1 MTTALVITAPWTEKD
16 AINAELIERGYG
28 PCMSIPMV
36 GDRNAESDEDG
47 NLLETPTH
55 CGCHWWV
62 ADNEDT
68 LNAIS
73 ELRETLFANANI
85 IVRGP
90 QWSRGEESNIVGPT
104 PPAGL
109 DVLPGDVGD
118 VQGTWGAMLGDSIVI
133 THKEFSPGQWGWRAE
148 LNVQSGDFDPGV
160 RAVAIYSDDAHTQYL
175 YTTGAFTWDEA
186 AQKWVTEWN
195 CGNASKQTYHW
206 AILYASLQE
215 QKGTLAADATADA
228 LFLKYGLPQIE
239 EPGGGIPEWAAG
251 TAYTA
256 GDQVTYEGTTYTC
269 LQSHTAIVGWE
280 PPNVPALW
288 SPA

>member
-1 MTTALVITAPWTEKD
+1 MTVSIVIVAPWVEKD
-16 AINAELIERGYG
+16 SINAELIDRGHG
-28 PCMSIPMV
+28 PCLSIPMI
-36 GDRNAESDEDG
+36 GERKAEEG
-47 NLLETPTH
+47 ETPTH
-55 CGCHWWV
+55 ASCHWWV

-90 QWSRGEESNIVGPT
+90 QWSRDEEGNIVGPT

-148 LNVQSGDFDPGV
+148 LNVQSGDFEPGV

-175 YTTGAFTWDEA
+175 YTTGAFTWDEEA
-186 AQKWVTEWN
+186 GKWVTEWN
-195 CGNASKQTYHW
+195 AGAGSKQTYHW

-228 LFLKYGLPQIE
+228 LFLKYGLPAPD
-239 EPGGGIPEWAAG
+239 EPGIAEWEAG

-256 GDQVTYEGTTYTC
+256 GDQVAYEGTTYTC

-280 PPNVPALW
+280 PPNAPALW
-288 SPA
+288 SSA